1 MRSTPGLRYRI
12 YRPAAVVGDSRNGE
26 MDEIDC
32 PYYFFPVLGKLAKLP
47 RFTPIVLPDS
57 KRTNIVPVDYV
68 VGALVALLHAEGAA
82 SWDGRT
88 FHLTA
93 PRTVGLRGI
102 YRAIADAAGLPPL
115 RGSLPRSV
123 AATLLNV
130 RGRAKVVRNMAATQ
144 LGIPAEVLDVV
155 DLAPA
160 FTADTTRK
168 ALQGSGIDV
177 PEFADYAA
185 KLWRY
190 WAEHLD
196 PDRARRDDPAGPLVG
211 RQVIITGAS
220 GGIGRAS
227 AIAVAERGA
236 TVFALAA
243 TPQRSTSWSPRSAR
257 TAAKPTRS
265 SATSPIPRRWSRPSR
280 TSWAG
285 STTSTTW

>member
-12 YRPAAVVGDSRNGE
+12 YRPAVVVGDSRTGE
-26 MDEIDC
+26 MDEIDG

-57 KRTNIVPVDYV
+57 GRTNIVPFDYV
-68 VGALVALLHAEGAA
+68 VDALVALLHAEGAG
-82 SWDGRT
+82 SWNGRT

-93 PRTVGLRGI
+93 PRTIGLRGI

-123 AATLLNV
+123 AAILLNV

-144 LGIPAEVLDVV
+144 LGIPAELLDVV
-155 DLAPA
+155 DLAPT
-160 FTADTTRK
+160 FTADATRR

-190 WAEHLD
+190 WAGHLD
-196 PDRARRDDPAGPLVG
+196 PDRARRDD
-211 RQVIITGAS
+211 R
-220 GGIGRAS
+220 RA
-227 AIAVAERGA
+227 
-236 TVFALAA
+236 
-243 TPQRSTSWSPRSAR
+243 
-257 TAAKPTRS
+257 
-265 SATSPIPRRWSRPSR
+265 RWS
-280 TSWAG
+280 AG
-285 STTSTTW
+285 M

>member
-1 MRSTPGLRYRI
+1 MKPSCWCVRRRDCGTAFIGRLWWWVIRGPEI
-12 YRPAAVVGDSRNGE
+12 
-26 MDEIDC
+26 DEIDG
-32 PYYFFPVLGKLAKLP
+32 PYYFFPLLGKLAKLP
-47 RFTPIVLPDS
+47 RFTPIVLPES
-57 KRTNIVPVDYV
+57 GRTNIVPVDYV

-93 PRTVGLRGI
+93 PRTIGLRGI

-130 RGRAKVVRNMAATQ
+130 RGRAKVVGNMAATQ

-155 DLAPA
+155 DLAPT
-160 FTADTTRK
+160 FTADATRK

-190 WAEHLD
+190 SVSIPSAGRIAEL
-196 PDRARRDDPAGPLVG
+196 RC
-211 RQVIITGAS
+211 
-220 GGIGRAS
+220 
-227 AIAVAERGA
+227 
-236 TVFALAA
+236 
-243 TPQRSTSWSPRSAR
+243 STAN
-257 TAAKPTRS
+257 
-265 SATSPIPRRWSRPSR
+265 PRRWPCWVRSDCGAIGP
-280 TSWAG
+280 WAFRG
-285 STTSTTW
+285 GRHDTGMRWPG